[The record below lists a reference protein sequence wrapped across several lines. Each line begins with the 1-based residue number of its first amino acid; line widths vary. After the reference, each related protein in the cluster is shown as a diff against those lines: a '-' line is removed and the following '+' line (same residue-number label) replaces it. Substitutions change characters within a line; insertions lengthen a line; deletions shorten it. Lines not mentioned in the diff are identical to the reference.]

1 VRWELPEPLDRGDAI
16 AQVDSIAL
24 NCRVLDLTLRVVM
37 RACRAS
43 NDYQMSIWDAL
54 IWVAAKVNEVPCI
67 LTEDAEHG
75 RLLDGVTYL
84 NPFHDEFDAAELG
97 RI

>member
-1 VRWELPEPLDRGDAI
+1 MG
-16 AQVDSIAL
+16 
-24 NCRVLDLTLRVVM
+24 CG
-37 RACRAS
+37 
-43 NDYQMSIWDAL
+43 
-54 IWVAAKVNEVPCI
+54 NEVPCI

-84 NPFHDEFDAAELG
+84 NPFRDEFDAAELG